1 MKQKI
6 IYGLIS
12 GIFVSANLATPAY
25 ADETTNLLVQQVQ
38 ELQKALGDLKQELK
52 SVKSQTPRSPSESRS
67 SGPESKEVADSGEKN
82 ATIEDVN
89 GIKTDLENFKY
100 QYNREREYNT
110 AQTARPLN
118 FSGFVQVRA
127 QTDSQKNGNNLT
139 ARSANNNDRHS
150 TFNNGSAALQF
161 TGNLYKDYED
171 GKNLSYLLRVA
182 ANPSTPAGVN
192 ALGTNSTINLQ
203 FANLTYNFKPTLNPE
218 DSRLAVTVG
227 QQLVPFGLE
236 SAATDELK
244 PTINTAQLAAQTPN
258 IDIGALVKGEIDV
271 RYDYGYSYRAPQL
284 VYYAGVFNGAGLNNT
299 DNNSEKNYFGRLVY
313 TIPAEYNSWLRQLA
327 FGVSGLKGKS
337 SLANTA
343 STDFTSGKQDRVGFD
358 VYYNHDP
365 FGITYEYVK
374 SWDDRYLAN
383 AVTPTNNNNLREI
396 QGVDQVLTAYYN
408 IGQQFLYN
416 QSALG
421 TPSVATGRFDD
432 WWPKS
437 WQVFARYDHY
447 DPDVNDT
454 TKSFAPAS
462 RLYEQNIS
470 TLGLNTFFAQTT
482 KFQLNYNH
490 YDRSQ
495 PGAKN
500 NDQLL
505 AQFQYTF

>member
-12 GIFVSANLATPAY
+12 SIFIAANATTPVF
-25 ADETTNLLVQQVQ
+25 ADETTDLLVKQVQ
-38 ELQKALGDLKQELK
+38 ELQKTVGDLKQELN
-52 SVKSQTPRSPSESRS
+52 SVKSQSPKSTESV
-67 SGPESKEVADSGEKN
+67 SKEVTENSEKT
-82 ATIEDVN
+82 ATVEDVN

-110 AQTARPLN
+110 AQTTRPLN
-118 FSGFVQVRA
+118 ISGFVQLRG
-127 QTDSQKNGNNLT
+127 QIDSQKNGNNLT
-139 ARSANNNDRHS
+139 PQSVNNNNRKN

-161 TGNLYKDYED
+161 SGNLFKDYED

-192 ALGTNSTINLQ
+192 PTGNNSSINLQ
-203 FANLTYNFKPTLNPE
+203 FASLSYNFRPTLNPE

-227 QQLVPFGLE
+227 QQLVPFGLD

-244 PTINTAQLAAQTPN
+244 PTILGAQLAAQTPN
-258 IDIGALVKGEIDV
+258 IDIGALVRGEV
-271 RYDYGYSYRAPQL
+271 KVNYDYGYSYRAPEL
-284 VYYAGVFNGAGLNNT
+284 VYYAGVFNGAGINNT
-299 DNNSEKNYFGRLVY
+299 DNNGYKNYFGRLVY
-313 TIPAEYNSWLRQLA
+313 TVPAEYNSWLRQLA

-337 SLANTA
+337 SLVDPLGA
-343 STDFTSGKQDRVGFD
+343 FTNGKQDRLGFD

-365 FGITYEYVK
+365 FGITYEYVR
-374 SWDDRYLAN
+374 SWDEKFLGTTLATKRD
-383 AVTPTNNNNLREI
+383 V
-396 QGVDQVLTAYYN
+396 QGEDHVLTAYYN

-447 DPDVNDT
+447 DPDTNDD
-454 TKSFAPAS
+454 TKSFAAAN
-462 RLYEQNIS
+462 RLYGQNIS
-470 TLGLNTFFAQTT
+470 TLGVNAFFAQTT

-490 YDRSQ
+490 YDRKL
-495 PGAKN
+495 PGAN
-500 NDQLL
+500 SDDQLL
-505 AQFQYTF
+505 AQFQYSF